1 MTKDYEGFLQHI
13 LGEIKKTDY
22 IHSENIPNIDL
33 YMDQV
38 TTFMDENLGLLKR
51 HKDNKT
57 LTKTMINNYSKAE
70 ILPSSLKKK
79 YSKDHMLLLVL
90 IYYLKHTL
98 SIPDIKS
105 LIEPLRDMT
114 DADPNSHN
122 LETFFNTMTDAQID
136 HFDVFNEQIL
146 ETVKISKDLY
156 EDQDD
161 GEILSIISTVY
172 LLSMQAAIQ
181 KYLATALIDKYLHNR
196 APEPKKE
203 SKKESKKETK
213 SAPKDKIKVKPKDLI

>member
-1 MTKDYEGFLQHI
+1 MIKDYEGFLKGI
-13 LGEIKKTDY
+13 LGEVKKTDY
-22 IHSENIPNIDL
+22 IHSEDIPNIDL

-51 HKDNKT
+51 HEDNKT

-79 YSKDHMLLLVL
+79 YNKDHMLLLIL

-98 SIPDIKS
+98 SIPDIKN
-105 LIEPLRDMT
+105 LIEPLRDMSG
-114 DADPNSHN
+114 SHPSN
-122 LETFFNTMTDAQID
+122 HELESFFNTMTDAQIA
-136 HFDVFNEQIL
+136 HFDIFNEQIL

-156 EDQDD
+156 KDQPNSDM
-161 GEILSIISTVY
+161 LSIISTVY

-181 KYLATALIDKYLHNR
+181 KHLATALIDEYLS
-196 APEPKKE
+196 APESDVKKDPKKDVKKD
-203 SKKESKKETK
+203 SKSVPKEKTK
-213 SAPKDKIKVKPKDLI
+213 SKTK